1 MYNNNDNN
9 NTGRK
14 ERKPINRFYTSL
26 KDIKGSRFREK
37 EAGKRKGSVF
47 EHAWTFKEMFEGRGK
62 NTEFH
67 NFTIKTNRIILD
79 IDVDND
85 DLGLNE
91 KLEQA
96 KEDTLKIIE
105 YLKENHNLKTYET
118 WFSGKK
124 GFHILIPFGEYF
136 ITSPYLIDGKSR
148 AKHIVLE
155 YANLLKEIS
164 MKTGVKSLDS
174 AIGEIKRIMQLSN
187 VIKDENDED
196 RGYKICVDIE
206 NNSIDE
212 IREASKDNKN
222 LNKPLVELELMPPA
236 PNGYQSNQYKI
247 IIYPEGTNKDFLAW
261 FKGLTQE
268 PKPTKE
274 AQKKTG
280 AVNKKNKSNSTVT
293 TPVTANELKE
303 DYHRVTEII
312 KPYYKETHHTAPLIA
327 RLAKTA
333 GVTDIKAF
341 ANPFEQQ
348 SKKNYVG
355 SIIDAYDSEDALD
368 YPKAYL
374 MELTDN
380 TTGETIT
387 EEEVNEVLELFGIT
401 DTLQIANTNDNELL
415 LCEYKIGKNEG
426 ELVQIENDED
436 HKDGL
441 YFKYY
446 INVKTDEGNDTI
458 MMHKLI
464 GNILIRELTLTYD
477 MLQNEDINLFK
488 PAVTI
493 KYINTVIN
501 EEKTIKNKSWEE
513 INKILYSD
521 QLIKKNEQGMK
532 SLLND
537 IYVECANKD
546 LRGLTV
552 KGEKDLLREGFFI
565 VDDELKANNVFE
577 NIEVTPEKIKEAG
590 EILNEVIEKRGK
602 GIPNDCRVLRYMLI
616 APYSFAL
623 KQLGFGDSLKN
634 MVLWGVS
641 NTNKTGACITGSFFY
656 TDVNGEYAYT
666 DTIRRVNTQP
676 AMGTEIG
683 LSALPMVIDESKDIL
698 NNSNNEEF
706 LKNIVTDIIG
716 RSVTSQSNYSENVNY
731 PALRSVIYTQNPKPK
746 FLDKAEFRKRHI
758 VLYYG
763 SNMILGEDEVI
774 AFRKQF
780 KPKAP
785 DSPLRQLAY
794 IGKAFYDK
802 IKPII
807 EAKDERLYDLDTL
820 TIKLLTEIN
829 KEYNLNLNLNFFT
842 EVEEYMEDGNLIDTI
857 RDGLN
862 KLFLKAVP
870 NPKDFRTG
878 EYTED
883 DFINCAKTS
892 KINWLDYQR
901 KNDKFLING
910 LLFAKS
916 IQEITEGFYL
926 EPEQLIKL
934 LELDTELIK
943 TKFKGKTTRNCFKL
957 DIEELTL
964 KIFNIDIWD
973 GELYDDEDEIETV
986 TE

>member
-1 MYNNNDNN
+1 MNN
-9 NTGRK
+9 NTNNTERK
-14 ERKPINRFYTSL
+14 ERKPFNRFYTGL

-47 EHAWTFKEMFEGRGK
+47 EHAWTFKEMFTGRGK

-67 NFTIKTNRIILD
+67 NFTVKTNRIILD

-136 ITSPYLIDGKSR
+136 ITTPYLIDGKSR

-155 YANLLKEIS
+155 YANLLKEIR

-187 VIKDENDED
+187 VKKDENDKD

-212 IREASKDNKN
+212 IREASEDNKN
-222 LNKPLVELELMPPA
+222 LSKPLVELELMPPA
-236 PNGYQSNQYKI
+236 PNGYQSNQYKT
-247 IIYPEGTNKDFLAW
+247 IIYPEGTNKDFLTW

-268 PKPTKE
+268 QKPTKE
-274 AQKKTG
+274 AQKKTGKTG
-280 AVNKKNKSNSTVT
+280 AVNKKNKSNSTAT
-293 TPVTANELKE
+293 PPTPVTANELKE
-303 DYHRVTEII
+303 DYYRVTEII
-312 KPYYKETHHTAPLIA
+312 KPYYDSTHSTAPLIA

-341 ANPFEQQ
+341 AKPFAQH
-348 SKKNYVG
+348 SKKNYVN
-355 SIIDAYDSEDALD
+355 SIIDAYDSEEALD

-374 MELTDN
+374 MELTDDMA
-380 TTGETIT
+380 GEPIT

-401 DTLQIANTNDNELL
+401 DTPQIANTNVNELL
-415 LCEYKIGKNEG
+415 LCEYKIGQKEG
-426 ELVQIENDED
+426 GLVQIENDKD
-436 HKDGL
+436 NKDGL
-441 YFKYY
+441 YFKYSKK
-446 INVKTDEGNDTI
+446 VKTDEGEQIIT
-458 MMHKLI
+458 MRKLI
-464 GNILIRELTLTYD
+464 GNILIRELKLTYD
-477 MLQNEDINLFK
+477 MLQNEDIDLFK

-546 LRGLTV
+546 LSKEGLTV
-552 KGEKDLLREGFFI
+552 KGEKDLLRDGFFI

-590 EILNEVIEKRGK
+590 KILNEVIEKRGK

-656 TDVNGEYAYT
+656 TDVNGEYDYNKT
-666 DTIRRVNTQP
+666 LRKVNTQP
-676 AMGTEIG
+676 AMGTELE
-683 LSALPMVIDESKDIL
+683 LSTLPMVLDESKDIL

-706 LKNIVTDIIG
+706 LKNIATDIIG
-716 RSVTSQSNYSENVNY
+716 RGVT
-731 PALRSVIYTQNPKPK
+731 KPK
-746 FLDKAEFRKRHI
+746 
-758 VLYYG
+758 
-763 SNMILGEDEVI
+763 
-774 AFRKQF
+774 
-780 KPKAP
+780 
-785 DSPLRQLAY
+785 
-794 IGKAFYDK
+794 
-802 IKPII
+802 
-807 EAKDERLYDLDTL
+807 
-820 TIKLLTEIN
+820 
-829 KEYNLNLNLNFFT
+829 
-842 EVEEYMEDGNLIDTI
+842 
-857 RDGLN
+857 
-862 KLFLKAVP
+862 
-870 NPKDFRTG
+870 
-878 EYTED
+878 
-883 DFINCAKTS
+883 
-892 KINWLDYQR
+892 
-901 KNDKFLING
+901 
-910 LLFAKS
+910 
-916 IQEITEGFYL
+916 
-926 EPEQLIKL
+926 
-934 LELDTELIK
+934 
-943 TKFKGKTTRNCFKL
+943 
-957 DIEELTL
+957 
-964 KIFNIDIWD
+964 
-973 GELYDDEDEIETV
+973 
-986 TE
+986 